1 MNEEQNSKEEADKDE
16 VLPESDEHEIDD
28 LETYLSEM
36 KSLETDFSDLDDLDF
51 EELQEMQD
59 AIAKVKE
66 LDSEGKDI
74 IYEEPQLDEI
84 ASEQQRSES
93 EDYKAQ
99 REAMITDFSDLE
111 EIDFDELREMQEA
124 IETVKS
130 EQEQVEEGGISPKSD
145 ISSELEDRIKQE
157 LMERKIE
164 TDKTVITP
172 TKFLEYLK
180 NKRDKI
186 WYHALYYLV
195 FQAEDNI
202 ASKELLYDM
211 LKENTSKS
219 PIDPLPEHQFFFGL
233 GYILRLTLNEKKV
246 VKFIKGGKFK
256 INIGMKGLKEMLE
269 ESGEPINTKPML
281 KEEEKKQ
288 MFEDFL
294 KDDFSDV
301 L

>member
-1 MNEEQNSKEEADKDE
+1 MKWADFGARKIL
-16 VLPESDEHEIDD
+16 VTCPKGIAPFLGK
-28 LETYLSEM
+28 EM

>member
-1 MNEEQNSKEEADKDE
+1 MNEEQNSSEEEKDE
-16 VLPESDEHEIDD
+16 VIIESNEKEKDD

-66 LDSEGKDI
+66 LDSEGKPI
-74 IYEEPQLDEI
+74 IYEEPQLDET
-84 ASEQQRSES
+84 EFKQQKFDS
-93 EDYKAQ
+93 EDYEAQ

-111 EIDFDELREMQEA
+111 DIDFDELREMRDA

-130 EQEQVEEGGISPKSD
+130 EEDQVDDGGISTKSD

-157 LMERKIE
+157 LLERKVE
-164 TDKTVITP
+164 KDKAVITP
-172 TKFLEYLK
+172 EKFLEYLR

-202 ASKELLYDM
+202 ASKELLYEM

-256 INIGMKGLKEMLE
+256 INIGVKGLKEMLE
-269 ESGEPINTKPML
+269 ESGEPINTKPIL
-281 KEEEKKQ
+281 KEEEKRQ